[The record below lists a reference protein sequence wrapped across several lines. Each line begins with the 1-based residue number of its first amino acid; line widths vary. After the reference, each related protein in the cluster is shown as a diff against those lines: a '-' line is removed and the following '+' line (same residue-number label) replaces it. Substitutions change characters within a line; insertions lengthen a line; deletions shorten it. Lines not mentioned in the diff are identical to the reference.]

1 MSSWRTDFRGL
12 GWTPGGWR
20 EARGDGPGPGP
31 RGYRKVVR
39 VGPGVRHLNVQDG
52 DKGLG
57 VRTPGPGRAR
67 GRKGPGP
74 ERPAGRAAG
83 LEAPLT
89 SGRSCP
95 DRRDRDSRQLGCR
108 QGRGGRRHGEAGA
121 VPRARG
127 PPRSEEDP
135 EEHPPPGAA
144 RTPRP
149 ADRRSQFSSQALET
163 RPRRPASGPPRPP
176 CPDPPSA
183 SGSRPPCWPLLRA
196 GSH

>member
-39 VGPGVRHLNVQDG
+39 VGPGVRQPERAG
-52 DKGLG
+52 RRQ
-57 VRTPGPGRAR
+57 RTRSEDAGPRPGP
-67 GRKGPGP
+67 
-74 ERPAGRAAG
+74 RPAGRAAG
-83 LEAPLT
+83 LEVPLT
-89 SGRSCP
+89 SGRSRP

-108 QGRGGRRHGEAGA
+108 QGRGGRRHREAGA

-149 ADRRSQFSSQALET
+149 ADRRGQFSSQALET

-176 CPDPPSA
+176 CPDPPAA